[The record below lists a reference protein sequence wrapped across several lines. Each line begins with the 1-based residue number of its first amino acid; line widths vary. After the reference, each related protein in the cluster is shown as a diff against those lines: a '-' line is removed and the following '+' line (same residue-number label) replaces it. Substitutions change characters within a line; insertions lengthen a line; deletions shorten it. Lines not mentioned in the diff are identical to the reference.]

1 MRSECCEHGA
11 SEGDRAAG
19 PGGHSPI
26 LIPAL
31 PTAPLHRLKGELEE
45 DKPKKVPTPRDYVS
59 VIYFL

>member
-19 PGGHSPI
+19 PGGHSPS
-26 LIPAL
+26 LISAL

-45 DKPKKVPTPRDYVS
+45 EKHT
-59 VIYFL
+59 